1 MRWELDINRK
11 HKETMVTIEA
21 PEMTEHI
28 SKLTTFMNQITHTLL
43 VKRED
48 EQINLDLFE
57 IIYIENVERMTFIY
71 TETDLYE
78 VSQPLY
84 ELEEHLKSF
93 EFIRINKQ
101 TLINPRHMKSVKALL
116 NSRYELLM
124 TSEEKLIVTRHY
136 RRKFK
141 ALFTEGG
148 IYDA

>member
-21 PEMTEHI
+21 PEMTENI
-28 SKLTTFMNQITHTLL
+28 SKLTTFMNQITHTIS

-48 EQINLDLFE
+48 EQINLDLFD

-78 VSQPLY
+78 VNQPLY

-101 TLINPRHMKSVKALL
+101 TLINPRHIKSVKALI

-136 RRKFK
+136 RKRFK
-141 ALFTEGG
+141 ALFTKGG

>member
-21 PEMTEHI
+21 PEMTDHI
-28 SKLTTFMNQITHTLL
+28 AKLTTFMNQITHTIS

-78 VSQPLY
+78 VNQPLY

-116 NSRYELLM
+116 DRKS
-124 TSEEKLIVTRHY
+124 TR
-136 RRKFK
+136 
-141 ALFTEGG
+141 
-148 IYDA
+148 